1 MLSITWGLWLSLFL
15 SSVLSSII
23 EETFSFRGGRMS
35 EKRPIKPKVYARAI
49 VAIALIT
56 VWILSV
62 FSGLILWLAPE
73 VRRAGQQPLLFGITK
88 HNWGEIHFWICVAVV
103 VVTILHIIVDWKALR
118 GVIRYMTSVHRDRI
132 TQI

>member
-1 MLSITWGLWLSLFL
+1 
-15 SSVLSSII
+15 
-23 EETFSFRGGRMS
+23 MS
-35 EKRPIKPKVYARAI
+35 EKRPIKPKVYARAVI
-49 VAIALIT
+49 AIALIT
-56 VWILSV
+56 TWILSA
-62 FSGLILWLAPE
+62 FSGLILGLAPE

-88 HNWGEIHFWICVAVV
+88 NNWGEIHFWVCVAVV